1 MSDDQWRHLVQ
12 PGERRT
18 EQRQI
23 AEFSYSQESCFTCF
37 RASCD
42 MIGSPG
48 TVPRRRRARAERV
61 KLRTIY
67 AWPRC
72 RNVCRVN
79 EPTSGLAAPSSR
91 GAPVRAAASRA
102 LRASSTT
109 AGRSTRPPHT
119 IARRGRAALTAWSKR
134 SEAVRRDGC
143 AFQCPGRTGNF
154 AESHRRMPGIS
165 SFVGLVSSQ

>member
-42 MIGSPG
+42 MLGSPG

-72 RNVCRVN
+72 RNDCRVN
-79 EPTSGLAAPSSR
+79 EPIFQAANDRRVRSRAELAAPKQTLRRSASY
-91 GAPVRAAASRA
+91 GAMGS
-102 LRASSTT
+102 L
-109 AGRSTRPPHT
+109 
-119 IARRGRAALTAWSKR
+119 
-134 SEAVRRDGC
+134 
-143 AFQCPGRTGNF
+143 
-154 AESHRRMPGIS
+154 
-165 SFVGLVSSQ
+165 